1 MTFKAKIEEM
11 ISDIEEF
18 FETHCMDYDWVLI
31 SSEDETA
38 VAIDLLLEY
47 PLCKNAK
54 QIVVVLSNKRGVLK
68 NVKRDLIFLI
78 NQEIKKGAMRYG
90 REYEKNNRD

>member
-38 VAIDLLLEY
+38 VAIDLLIEY
-47 PLCKNAK
+47 PLSKNAR

-68 NVKRDLIFLI
+68 NVKKDLMLLI
-78 NQEIKKGAMRYG
+78 NQEIRKGAMRYD
-90 REYEKNNRD
+90 REYEKNNRS